1 LEYINNLLT
10 LQEDIQELMGAGP
23 GNVDQVMLK
32 KDAYD
37 KLWCEFVTVHE
48 EYLEIVAAE
57 DEKRRAILTYR
68 GQMAKK
74 VHLDG
79 VVTSWCRKSKLDRR
93 GKARSL
99 ISSLTSGTSSGSALS
114 KKRERMAL
122 TQLKVNQLMQ
132 RHEMKRKMEE
142 LRYQEEL
149 MEARMEAEQAKIS
162 FNIYNELAD
171 EQIIEYVN
179 DVTSVNGDEVQDQGE
194 PGLSPLT
201 ENDAYG
207 LDSEFDTG
215 HPLDL
220 PSIQELS
227 GKPQHFGH
235 GEQKPIVLEARRI
248 DWDYATL
255 TMMNHPVVNYAVLNH
270 AVIENTR
277 HSSALIP
284 QASKSFTY
292 AGNYRPQLTPRSP
305 LERPVYMGTDRNCGM
320 LDARY
325 PVARTQED
333 PAIKLPW
340 QPPEEFEARMNP
352 RRDNGEEM
360 VRALRQVVSTPRI
373 KYMSFDGDPMNYVSF
388 IHNFE
393 TCLEKDNPDNA
404 TRLQLLI
411 QHCNGKAREAIESC
425 VNLPA
430 EQGYVAAK
438 STLKEN
444 FGKPHIIAK
453 AHVKKLENLPALK
466 QADGPSLLEFARNLE
481 VANRTLTSM
490 GPEYESELSHVNTLR
505 ELNRKLPLFMRVKWT
520 ERAGTIIESGSRPN
534 FEDFLKFVKGRA
546 RLVNNEFAEDLSSSA
561 SKLKGRGQGTS
572 GRFVQKSSTLTAG
585 VKQAQD
591 VNRESNPARQKCS
604 FCSGVHRIWKCL
616 AYKKLSYE
624 DRKKFV
630 QEKSLCLKCLS
641 RGHFL
646 RTCPKAHFRCQQEGC
661 NKEHHTLLHP
671 PGTTSQRDRETQQE
685 HGRNETRVDDDK
697 NQQSESKIT
706 ASTGAGERVPQRCTR
721 KGGNQ
726 GRRASPSGNV
736 RAPGL
741 WIGSNS
747 HASEIAKGTRSS
759 WAKDRI
765 HTFGNKWV

>member
-1 LEYINNLLT
+1 MAQLGNVNTIFKSRLEYINNLLT

-171 EQIIEYVN
+171 EQIKEYVN

-207 LDSEFDTG
+207 LDSEFYTG

-340 QPPEEFEARMNP
+340 QPPEWL
-352 RRDNGEEM
+352 GHCGK
-360 VRALRQVVSTPRI
+360 LCQ
-373 KYMSFDGDPMNYVSF
+373 
-388 IHNFE
+388 
-393 TCLEKDNPDNA
+393 
-404 TRLQLLI
+404 LQ
-411 QHCNGKAREAIESC
+411 
-425 VNLPA
+425 
-430 EQGYVAAK
+430 
-438 STLKEN
+438 
-444 FGKPHIIAK
+444 
-453 AHVKKLENLPALK
+453 
-466 QADGPSLLEFARNLE
+466 
-481 VANRTLTSM
+481 
-490 GPEYESELSHVNTLR
+490 
-505 ELNRKLPLFMRVKWT
+505 ELNT
-520 ERAGTIIESGSRPN
+520 
-534 FEDFLKFVKGRA
+534 
-546 RLVNNEFAEDLSSSA
+546 
-561 SKLKGRGQGTS
+561 
-572 GRFVQKSSTLTAG
+572 
-585 VKQAQD
+585 
-591 VNRESNPARQKCS
+591 
-604 FCSGVHRIWKCL
+604 
-616 AYKKLSYE
+616 
-624 DRKKFV
+624 
-630 QEKSLCLKCLS
+630 
-641 RGHFL
+641 
-646 RTCPKAHFRCQQEGC
+646 
-661 NKEHHTLLHP
+661 
-671 PGTTSQRDRETQQE
+671 
-685 HGRNETRVDDDK
+685 
-697 NQQSESKIT
+697 
-706 ASTGAGERVPQRCTR
+706 
-721 KGGNQ
+721 
-726 GRRASPSGNV
+726 
-736 RAPGL
+736 
-741 WIGSNS
+741 
-747 HASEIAKGTRSS
+747 
-759 WAKDRI
+759 
-765 HTFGNKWV
+765 